1 MGGWHRR
8 PGPGA
13 PAAPAVVLAA
23 LVLAAGCTVRI
34 RPDPAPPSI
43 PDAPAAATTTTTG
56 PLTRGTTVAS
66 RAFTLVR
73 ASWDGSIRPA
83 AGGPLPLAMRR
94 RDDAYADEMVAL
106 VLVFPLLRVPP
117 DCVRQVELWLRVLR
131 FDHQFRYQDPQLAA
145 YPSLLVSLASAR
157 PATQVGD
164 ETLLDNRPNGDA
176 ELTRDEAWMHF
187 NLTELYRTWAEGG
200 PFPSRSRI
208 VRRGTPLVVDVR
220 ATDFGQQLFEAR
232 IAPSPTRRPPRTCA
246 GWRRATAPP
255 PAEARW

>member
-13 PAAPAVVLAA
+13 PVVALAA

-34 RPDPAPPSI
+34 RPDPAPTSI
-43 PDAPAAATTTTTG
+43 PGAPAAATTTSTG
-56 PLTRGTTVAS
+56 PVSRGTTIAS
-66 RAFTLVR
+66 RAFTLVLDWPDGTLRR
-73 ASWDGSIRPA
+73 AGA
-83 AGGPLPLAMRR
+83 GPLPVAMRQG
-94 RDDAYADEMVAL
+94 AGPYGDEDIMVTL
-106 VLVFPLLRVPP
+106 VLVFPLLRAQP
-117 DCVRQVELWLRVLR
+117 DCVHQVELWLRVLR

-157 PATQVGD
+157 PAIRAGD
-164 ETLLDNRPNGDA
+164 VTLLDNRPKGDA

-200 PFPSRSRI
+200 PFPSQSRI

-220 ATDFGQQLFEAR
+220 AADLAQELFEAR
-232 IAPSPTRRPPRTCA
+232 VAPIGGDPE
-246 GWRRATAPP
+246 TAPQLRWVATRDC
-255 PAEARW
+255 PAGG